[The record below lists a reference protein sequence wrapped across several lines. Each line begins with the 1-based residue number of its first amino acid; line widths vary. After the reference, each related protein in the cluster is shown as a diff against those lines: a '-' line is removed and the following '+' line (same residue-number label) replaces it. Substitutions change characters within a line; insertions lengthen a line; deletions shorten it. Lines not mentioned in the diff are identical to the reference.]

1 MTDEPEKVFNPIV
14 ASTDEQN
21 DQITIEDVDQLQH
34 EASED
39 STGSEDLRL
48 FLKVYLNNWSIFC

>member
-21 DQITIEDVDQLQH
+21 DQLTIEDVDQLQH

-48 FLKVYLNNWSIFC
+48 FLKVYFNNWSIFC